1 MSTSKPERGAIPS
14 LVLALVVAVTAV
26 SIGGCRDARRLDDV
40 QVDAVRVGSDDV
52 LSEAESRF
60 VARTDGRNAEIR
72 AALVGFFDAFEA
84 GDVASMAGAVTS
96 VTDAVDDF
104 VADLAAQSDPAVV
117 ATYGPY
123 EPAWRRV
130 IEALDGMRAGVAS
143 ADLAAI
149 EASARFYDR
158 SIGEITALDAV
169 QVERLRPVLGDE
181 QLRRLLEQ
189 QGVDPAI
196 FGLTGR
202 PAA

>member
-1 MSTSKPERGAIPS
+1 VSAPKPARGS
-14 LVLALVVAVTAV
+14 SSVLILLIAVVALLAP
-26 SIGGCRDARRLDDV
+26 GCRDARRLDDV

-60 VARTDGRNAEIR
+60 VARTDGRNAAVR
-72 AALVGFFDAFEA
+72 AALVDFFDAFEA
-84 GDVASMAGAVTS
+84 GDVPSMTRAVVS
-96 VTDAVDDF
+96 VTGAVDDF
-104 VADLAAQSDPAVV
+104 VTDLSAQSDPAVV
-117 ATYGPY
+117 ATYEPY
-123 EPAWRRV
+123 EPAWGRV
-130 IEALDGMRAGVAS
+130 VEALVGMRSGVES
-143 ADLAAI
+143 NDVAAI
-149 EASARFYDR
+149 EASARLYDR

-196 FGLTGR
+196 FGLSGR

>member
-1 MSTSKPERGAIPS
+1 MSRPARAWGAVPV
-14 LVLALVVAVTAV
+14 LVLLLAVGAVLV
-26 SIGGCRDARRLDDV
+26 GGCRDARRLDDV

-52 LSEAESRF
+52 LSDAESRF
-60 VARTDGRNAEIR
+60 VIRTDGRNADIR
-72 AALVGFFDAFEA
+72 AALAGFFDAFEA
-84 GDVASMAGAVTS
+84 GDVSSMARALGS
-96 VTDAVDDF
+96 VAGSVEGF

-123 EPAWRRV
+123 EPAWGRV
-130 IEALDGMRAGVAS
+130 VEALEGMRAGVEAN
-143 ADLAAI
+143 DLAAI

-158 SIGEITALDAV
+158 SIGEVTALDAI
-169 QVERLRPVLGDE
+169 QVERLRPVLGDA

-196 FGLTGR
+196 FGLTGE